1 MRATVSGPVGD
12 KINRRSLLDVL
23 LAIGVVGWLATV
35 LFPVLRYLKP
45 LGVQTQNGPIKLKCE
60 ELAKLEKD
68 HSVIVR
74 AGAARIVV
82 FEDSTQQLRALSAKC
97 THEGCTVQYVPGES
111 VIWCACHNGRFDLDG
126 RVLAGPPP
134 RTLEKYSCTRESDG
148 SVVVQLGRGPEAA

>member
-1 MRATVSGPVGD
+1 MSEASASKQT
-12 KINRRSLLDVL
+12 RRSMFDLVLGAGLLGW
-23 LAIGVVGWLATV
+23 IGSI

-45 LGVQTQNGPIKLKCE
+45 LAQQGQNGPIKLGPE
-60 ELAKLEKD
+60 DQAKLEKD

-74 AGAARIVV
+74 AGPSRILV
-82 FEDSTQQLRALSAKC
+82 FEDAGQQLRAISAKC

-134 RTLEKYSCTRESDG
+134 RPLERHTCQREADG
-148 SVVVQLGRGPEAA
+148 AVVIQLGRGGGEAA